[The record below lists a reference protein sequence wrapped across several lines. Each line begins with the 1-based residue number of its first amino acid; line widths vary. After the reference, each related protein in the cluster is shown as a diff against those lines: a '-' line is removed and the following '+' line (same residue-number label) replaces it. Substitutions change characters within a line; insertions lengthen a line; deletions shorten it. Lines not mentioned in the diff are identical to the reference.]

1 MQEVALKVLPRKKED
16 GSPNRIRNAGFVPAV
31 VYGHDI
37 EGALALKVP
46 ARDLE
51 KIVDETIYTKVINLQ
66 IEELGQEYKVMVKEI
81 QRDPI
86 KDRILHAD
94 FYRFSLEEEIETVVP
109 IHVEGEEKVESR
121 GGILQFGL
129 RELEIRCLPTRIPE
143 VIEVDVSDLE
153 IGDSIH
159 VSDLKVPEGVEVISD
174 PDSVVVSVVAP
185 ALTGEEGEEEA
196 GAAETPEA

>member
-1 MQEVALKVLPRKKED
+1 MQEVVLKVLPRKKED

-51 KIVDETIYTKVINLQ
+51 RIVDETIYTKVINLQ

-174 PDSVVVSVVAP
+174 PESVVVSVVAP
-185 ALTGEEGEEEA
+185 ALTAEEGEEA